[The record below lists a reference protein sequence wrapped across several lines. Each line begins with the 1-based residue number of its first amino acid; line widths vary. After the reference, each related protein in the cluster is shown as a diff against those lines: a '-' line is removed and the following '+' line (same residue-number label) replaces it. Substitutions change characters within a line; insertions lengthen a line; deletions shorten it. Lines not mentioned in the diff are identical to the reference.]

1 MKAHFGSAPST
12 GERPGQAGC
21 LAVRGRTP
29 AAFDTH
35 CRRGLPG
42 RNFSHGL
49 LATAA
54 ALIIGAALA
63 TTTNAQPGPS
73 SKATVEAFADFTSYA
88 AATPV
93 RIAAV
98 VTIEDGWHIQ
108 SRTPSYDYLIP
119 TELDLKVPEGWPA
132 AAIDYPAHVMWQSDF
147 AEEPLAVY
155 EHEVVIHAELDLPDD
170 LAAGAVEIP
179 IELYYQAC
187 DNLICLQPT
196 TAETT
201 VVLDIGENG
210 APTGH
215 PVFETVPAGS
225 RSTGG
230 LSLFAAL
237 IPALLGGLILNGMPC
252 VLPIVSLKLFGLAQ
266 ASGQARREV
275 VAGALMTTL
284 GILVSFWALAGATL
298 LARSAG
304 QAVGWGIQFQNP
316 LFVTFL
322 ALVLTLFS
330 LNVWGLFEIRLPPT
344 LANRLGGSS
353 SEGYSGHFFS
363 GVFATLMAT
372 PCSAPFLGTAVG
384 FALSQPAA
392 TIVLV
397 FTAVGI
403 GLATPYLLLAAAP
416 GTARLL
422 PRPGEWMVTLRGIMG
437 FLIAGTTVWLL
448 YVLAA
453 QMSSARLAFLEIGLL
468 SLALFIWLQGR
479 SGATGLRA
487 FGRVGAAAAAA
498 LVLLLANGATGHS
511 AIADAAPGSEKILDW
526 VAFDPVQAETL
537 AAEGR
542 LVFVDVT
549 ADWCATCKVNER
561 LVLET
566 QSTAELF
573 ARYDVVAMQADW
585 TNRNDDIARYLASF
599 GRYGIPFYALYRPGQ
614 EPHVFSE
621 LLRGGR
627 LEEAIRSSVEAR
639 ATG

>member
-1 MKAHFGSAPST
+1 MK
-12 GERPGQAGC
+12 Q
-21 LAVRGRTP
+21 
-29 AAFDTH
+29 D
-35 CRRGLPG
+35 
-42 RNFSHGL
+42 RN
-49 LATAA
+49 
-54 ALIIGAALA
+54 
-63 TTTNAQPGPS
+63 S
-73 SKATVEAFADFTSYA
+73 SKALRTAAFLAAGMVLAVAASGQFRPPPKASVEAFTNLTSYA
-88 AATPV
+88 AGTAV

-98 VTIEDGWHIQ
+98 VTIDDGWHIQ
-108 SRTPSYDYLIP
+108 SHTPSYEYLIP
-119 TELDLKVPEGWPA
+119 TELALELPEAWPEA
-132 AAIDYPAHVMWQSDF
+132 AVRYPDHIMWQSQF
-147 AEEPLAVY
+147 AEDPLAAY
-155 EHEVVIHAELDLPDD
+155 EVEAVIHADVELPAGLP
-170 LAAGAVEIP
+170 AGAVEVP
-179 IELYYQAC
+179 LELLYQAC
-187 DNLICLQPT
+187 DELVCLPPT

-201 VVLDIGENG
+201 LRLEIGEAG
-210 APTGH
+210 EATGH
-215 PVFETVPAGS
+215 PAFEAAPAAPPPTG
-225 RSTGG
+225 GG

-252 VLPIVSLKLFGLAQ
+252 VLPIVSLKLFGFAQ
-266 ASGQARREV
+266 ASGKPRREIV
-275 VAGALMTTL
+275 GGALMTTL

-304 QAVGWGIQFQNP
+304 QAIGWGIQFQNP

-330 LNVWGLFEIRLPPT
+330 LNVWGLFEIQLPHALT
-344 LANRLGGSS
+344 NRLGGGGHSHS
-353 SEGYSGHFFS
+353 AASADHQTGGGGSYSGHFFS

-403 GLATPYLLLAAAP
+403 GLAVPYLLLAAMPRAT
-416 GTARLL
+416 GLL
-422 PRPGEWMVTLRGIMG
+422 PRPGEWMATLRGVMG
-437 FLIAGTTVWLL
+437 FLIAGTTIWLL

-453 QMSSARLAFLEIGLL
+453 QMDSARLAFLEVGLL
-468 SLALFIWLQGR
+468 TLALFIWLQ
-479 SGATGLRA
+479 SGSRKTGVRV
-487 FGRVGAAAAAA
+487 FGRVGAAAAAV
-498 LVLLLANGATGHS
+498 LVLLLANGAPVQSATGGGAS
-511 AIADAAPGSEKILDW
+511 SGMKVLDW
-526 VAFDPVQAETL
+526 VPFDPVQAETL

-566 QSTAELF
+566 DETAALF
-573 ARYDVVAMQADW
+573 ARYQVVAMQADW

-627 LEEAIRSSVEAR
+627 LEEAIRNSAGG
-639 ATG
+639 AAG

>member
-1 MKAHFGSAPST
+1 MKQDRNSSRALGTAVFLA
-12 GERPGQAGC
+12 AGLV
-21 LAVRGRTP
+21 LAV
-29 AAFDTH
+29 AASGQF
-35 CRRGLPG
+35 RP
-42 RNFSHGL
+42 
-49 LATAA
+49 
-54 ALIIGAALA
+54 
-63 TTTNAQPGPS
+63 PP
-73 SKATVEAFADFTSYA
+73 KASVEAFADLTSYA
-88 AATPV
+88 PGTSA

-98 VTIEDGWHIQ
+98 VTIDDGWHIQ
-108 SRTPSYDYLIP
+108 SHTPSYDYLIP
-119 TELDLKVPEGWPA
+119 TELALELPEGWPEA
-132 AAIDYPAHVMWQSDF
+132 VIRYPAHVMWQSQF
-147 AEEPLAVY
+147 AEDPLAAY
-155 EHEVVIHAELDLPDD
+155 EVEAVIHADLELPAD
-170 LAAGAVEIP
+170 LASGGVEVP
-179 IELYYQAC
+179 VELLYQAC
-187 DNLICLQPT
+187 DELVCLPPT

-201 VVLDIGENG
+201 ARLQIGEAG
-210 APTGH
+210 QPTGH
-215 PVFETVPAGS
+215 PAFEAASSAPP
-225 RSTGG
+225 STGGG

-252 VLPIVSLKLFGLAQ
+252 VLPIVSLKLFGFAQ
-266 ASGQARREV
+266 ASGKPRREIV
-275 VAGALMTTL
+275 GGALMTTL
-284 GILVSFWALAGATL
+284 GILVSFWALAGVTL

-316 LFVTFL
+316 VFVTFL

-330 LNVWGLFEIRLPPT
+330 LNVWGLLEIQLPHA
-344 LANRLGGSS
+344 LASRLGSGGHSHSAPVANHQTGGGS
-353 SEGYSGHFFS
+353 YSGHFFS

-403 GLATPYLLLAAAP
+403 GLAIPYLLLAAMPRA
-416 GTARLL
+416 TRLL
-422 PRPGEWMVTLRGIMG
+422 PRPGEWMVTLRGVMG
-437 FLIAGTTVWLL
+437 FLIAGTTIWLL

-453 QMSSARLAFLEIGLL
+453 QMDSARLAFLEVGLL
-468 SLALFIWLQGR
+468 TLALFIWLQSR
-479 SGATGLRA
+479 SQKAGLRV
-487 FGRVGAAAAAA
+487 FGRVGAAAAAV
-498 LVLLLANGATGHS
+498 LVLLLANGAPVQSTTGGG
-511 AIADAAPGSEKILDW
+511 APSGMKVLDW
-526 VAFDPVQAETL
+526 VPFDPVQAESL

-566 QSTAELF
+566 DETAALF
-573 ARYDVVAMQADW
+573 ARYQVVAMQADW

-627 LEEAIRSSVEAR
+627 LEEAIRNSAGG
-639 ATG
+639 AAG

>member
-1 MKAHFGSAPST
+1 MFLA
-12 GERPGQAGC
+12 AGLV
-21 LAVRGRTP
+21 LAV
-29 AAFDTH
+29 AASGQF
-35 CRRGLPG
+35 RP
-42 RNFSHGL
+42 
-49 LATAA
+49 
-54 ALIIGAALA
+54 
-63 TTTNAQPGPS
+63 PP
-73 SKATVEAFADFTSYA
+73 KASVEAFADLTSYA
-88 AATPV
+88 PGTSA

-98 VTIEDGWHIQ
+98 VTIDDGWHIQ
-108 SRTPSYDYLIP
+108 SHTPSYDYLIP
-119 TELDLKVPEGWPA
+119 TELALELPEGWPEA
-132 AAIDYPAHVMWQSDF
+132 VIRYPAHVMWQSQF
-147 AEEPLAVY
+147 AEDPLAAY
-155 EHEVVIHAELDLPDD
+155 EVEAVIHADLELPAD
-170 LAAGAVEIP
+170 LASGGVEVP
-179 IELYYQAC
+179 VELLYQAC
-187 DNLICLQPT
+187 DELVCLPPT

-201 VVLDIGENG
+201 ARLQIGEAG
-210 APTGH
+210 QPTGH
-215 PVFETVPAGS
+215 PAFEAASSAPP
-225 RSTGG
+225 STGGG

-252 VLPIVSLKLFGLAQ
+252 VLPIVSLKLFGFAQ
-266 ASGQARREV
+266 ASGKPRREIV
-275 VAGALMTTL
+275 GGALMTTL
-284 GILVSFWALAGATL
+284 GILVSFWALAGVTL

-316 LFVTFL
+316 VFVTFL

-330 LNVWGLFEIRLPPT
+330 LNVWGLLEIQLPHA
-344 LANRLGGSS
+344 LASRLGSGGHSHSAPVANHQTGGGS
-353 SEGYSGHFFS
+353 YSGHFFS

-403 GLATPYLLLAAAP
+403 GLAIPYLLLAAMPRA
-416 GTARLL
+416 TRLL
-422 PRPGEWMVTLRGIMG
+422 PRPGEWMVTLRGVMG
-437 FLIAGTTVWLL
+437 FLIAGTTIWLL

-453 QMSSARLAFLEIGLL
+453 QMDSARLAFLEVGLL
-468 SLALFIWLQGR
+468 TLALFIWLQSR
-479 SGATGLRA
+479 SQKAGLRV
-487 FGRVGAAAAAA
+487 FGRVGAAAAAV
-498 LVLLLANGATGHS
+498 LVLLLANGAPVQSTTGGG
-511 AIADAAPGSEKILDW
+511 APSGMKVLDW
-526 VAFDPVQAETL
+526 VPFDPVQAESL

-566 QSTAELF
+566 DETAALF
-573 ARYDVVAMQADW
+573 ARYQVVAMQADW

-627 LEEAIRSSVEAR
+627 LEEAIRNSAGG
-639 ATG
+639 AAG

>member
-1 MKAHFGSAPST
+1 MKQDRNSSSALGT
-12 GERPGQAGC
+12 AVFLAAGLV
-21 LAVRGRTP
+21 LAV
-29 AAFDTH
+29 AASGQF
-35 CRRGLPG
+35 RP
-42 RNFSHGL
+42 
-49 LATAA
+49 
-54 ALIIGAALA
+54 
-63 TTTNAQPGPS
+63 PP
-73 SKATVEAFADFTSYA
+73 KASVEAFADLTSYA
-88 AATPV
+88 PGTSA

-98 VTIEDGWHIQ
+98 VTIDDGWHIQ
-108 SRTPSYDYLIP
+108 SHTPSYDYLIP
-119 TELDLKVPEGWPA
+119 TELALELPEGWPEA
-132 AAIDYPAHVMWQSDF
+132 VIRYPAHVMWQSQF
-147 AEEPLAVY
+147 AEDPLAAY
-155 EHEVVIHAELDLPDD
+155 EHEAVIHVDLELPAD
-170 LAAGAVEIP
+170 LATGGVEAP
-179 IELYYQAC
+179 VELLYQAC
-187 DNLICLQPT
+187 DELVCLPPT

-201 VVLDIGENG
+201 ARLEIGEAG
-210 APTGH
+210 QPTGH
-215 PVFETVPAGS
+215 PAFEAASSAPP
-225 RSTGG
+225 STGGG
-230 LSLFAAL
+230 LSLLAAL

-252 VLPIVSLKLFGLAQ
+252 VLPIVSLKLFGFAQ
-266 ASGQARREV
+266 ASGKPRREIV
-275 VAGALMTTL
+275 GGALMTTL

-316 LFVTFL
+316 VFVTFL

-330 LNVWGLFEIRLPPT
+330 LNVWGLFEIQLPHA
-344 LANRLGGSS
+344 LASRLGGGGHSHS
-353 SEGYSGHFFS
+353 VPVANHQTGGGSYSGHFFS

-403 GLATPYLLLAAAP
+403 GLAIPYLLLAAMPRA
-416 GTARLL
+416 TRLL
-422 PRPGEWMVTLRGIMG
+422 PRPGEWMVTLRGVMG
-437 FLIAGTTVWLL
+437 FLIAGTTIWLL

-453 QMSSARLAFLEIGLL
+453 QMDSARLAFLEVGLL
-468 SLALFIWLQGR
+468 TLALFIWLQNR
-479 SGATGLRA
+479 SQKAGPRVL
-487 FGRVGAAAAAA
+487 GRVGAAAAAV
-498 LVLLLANGATGHS
+498 LVLLLANGAPVQSTTGGG
-511 AIADAAPGSEKILDW
+511 APSGMKVLDW
-526 VAFDPVQAETL
+526 VPFDPVQAESL

-566 QSTAELF
+566 DETAELF
-573 ARYDVVAMQADW
+573 DRYEVVAMKADW

-627 LEEAIRSSVEAR
+627 LEEAIRNSAGG
-639 ATG
+639 AAG

>member
-1 MKAHFGSAPST
+1 MNQDRNSS
-12 GERPGQAGC
+12 R
-21 LAVRGRTP
+21 
-29 AAFDTH
+29 AF
-35 CRRGLPG
+35 
-42 RNFSHGL
+42 
-49 LATAA
+49 ATATLGAGLVIAFA
-54 ALIIGAALA
+54 ASG
-63 TTTNAQPGPS
+63 QFRPPP
-73 SKATVEAFADFTSYA
+73 KASVEAFTDLTSYA
-88 AATPV
+88 AGATA

-98 VTIEDGWHIQ
+98 VTIDDGWHIQ

-119 TELDLKVPEGWPA
+119 TELALELPDGWPA
-132 AAIDYPAHVMWQSDF
+132 PGIDYPAHVMWQSEF
-147 AEEPLAVY
+147 AEDPLAVY
-155 EHEVVIHAELDLPDD
+155 EFETVIHAALDLPDD
-170 LAAGAVEIP
+170 LAAGRVEVP
-179 IELYYQAC
+179 VELYYQAC
-187 DNLICLQPT
+187 DNLVCLPPT

-201 VVLDIGENG
+201 VQLRIGDAGE
-210 APTGH
+210 PTGH
-215 PVFETVPAGS
+215 PAFQAAAPAPPG
-225 RSTGG
+225 TGGG

-266 ASGQARREV
+266 ASGRPRREI

-284 GILVSFWALAGATL
+284 GILASFWALAGATL

-330 LNVWGLFEIRLPPT
+330 LNVWGVFEIQLPSA
-344 LANRLGGSS
+344 LANRLGGAG
-353 SEGYSGHFFS
+353 EGYSGHFAS

-384 FALSQPAA
+384 FALSQRAT

-416 GTARLL
+416 GAARLL

-453 QMSSARLAFLEIGLL
+453 QMDSARLAFLQVGLL
-468 SLALFIWLQGR
+468 TLALFVWLQGR
-479 SGATGLRA
+479 SRTTGPRV
-487 FGRVGAAAAAA
+487 FGRVGAAAAAVF
-498 LVLLLANGATGHS
+498 VLLLAGGATAHS
-511 AIADAAPGSEKILDW
+511 RGADTRASGEKVLDW
-526 VAFDPVQAETL
+526 APFDPVQAETL

-549 ADWCATCKVNER
+549 ANWCATCKVNER

-566 QSTAELF
+566 EETAELF
-573 ARYDVVAMQADW
+573 RRYEVVAMQADW

-627 LEEAIRSSVEAR
+627 LEEEIRRAAGNPVAAR
-639 ATG
+639 